1 MKATTEPVFP
11 VLNRWLQSLR
21 CTMFQCT
28 WAGSL
33 LHHKSDLKTW
43 TLSPWARDLA
53 FPGAA
58 ITGRLVLFHVGSF
71 FFPQTWTQ
79 WITQHGKDVVRRERR
94 SEWHQNGQKKGW
106 QCTECIAM
114 WGQKMP
120 QTVKP
125 LRISNHVKSVYIH
138 CTQNHAKPLQLLQIH
153 KFYLLK
159 HYCIR

>member
-11 VLNRWLQSLR
+11 VWNRWLQSLR
-21 CTMFQCT
+21 CTMFHST
-28 WAGSL
+28 WAGSF
-33 LHHKSDLKTW
+33 LHHKSYLKTW
-43 TLSPWARDLA
+43 TLSSGSRS
-53 FPGAA
+53 PGAA
-58 ITGRLVLFHVGSF
+58 ITARLVLFRGRI
-71 FFPQTWTQ
+71 FFPQAWTQ
-79 WITQHGKDVVRRERR
+79 CITQRGKDVVQRERR
-94 SEWHQNGQKKGW
+94 SEWHQNEQKKGW